1 MYSRRLLA
9 TEVGKLALTNLRLT
23 TTSVHVH
30 FIRTITIYGPINHM
44 ADSSTQVGKTDSES
58 PGVASHG
65 GSPSTSRPDTPSTS
79 KKSIQKLASWFQ
91 KPFPRSK
98 GRKAEPT
105 AASAAIAQ
113 DQNPQT
119 TTTTVPDTLLVR
131 TESIHFKENTVSPAR
146 KIAGYELA
154 ISVIDIFQQVVECTE
169 AVLPSPVGTLL
180 EKLTKALEVLKVG
193 PFHHDPGSSN
203 IMSRSKWWRIKSCGR
218 NCF

>member
-1 MYSRRLLA
+1 
-9 TEVGKLALTNLRLT
+9 
-23 TTSVHVH
+23 
-30 FIRTITIYGPINHM
+30 M
-44 ADSSTQVGKTDSES
+44 ADSSTQVGKTALES
-58 PGVASHG
+58 PSVASHG

-79 KKSIQKLASWFQ
+79 KKSMQKLASWFQ

-113 DQNPQT
+113 DQDPQAT
-119 TTTTVPDTLLVR
+119 PTAVPDTLLVR
-131 TESIHFKENTVSPAR
+131 TESIHLEEDTVSPAR

-180 EKLTKALEVLKVG
+180 EKLTKALGVLKVG
-193 PFHHDPGSSN
+193 PFHQDPGSSN
-203 IMSRSKWWRIKSCGR
+203 VISWSKWWKIKSHGKS
-218 NCF
+218 CFSYWSIIEINSTNS